1 MHKTTARNVLLLA
14 ASALS
19 LFAGSA
25 QAQLLSGL
33 APQNLQV
40 GCDWILAYDSTIPD
54 RGNYAF
60 PETNA
65 RYWVAV
71 VSDTVPAG
79 SSLEIKGKF
88 PDARYSALHVHDG
101 NLFVHD
107 ALSDNEFVPDPGSVN
122 RNLDRTRRDFGLPTG
137 GLYTAFVNIGVSK
150 PVERATNTLYRPKPA
165 LFDSKV
171 KKRTALAYRTYLA
184 EGENTGGVGLPKLTL
199 ITPQGVRRDLSP
211 AADKPT
217 CDAIQAQF
225 AAAAITLP
233 VSLLQPLIPEAI
245 PVFKKFDGALLNA
258 AGLGVGFN
266 PHNGFLTAKT
276 DRDYADLVL
285 VRGQMPSYTTQD
297 PAEVMP
303 QLRYWSLCQSGAAST
318 KVVACVAD
326 ENIPLDERG
335 YYNVMISKQ
344 ATRPVA
350 LSAPYA
356 WLPMGS
362 EKQGAM
368 TVRELL
374 ASTGFNQSIE
384 KASTRNTAMDRETY
398 MPLATYCS
406 QAVFDNATEQR
417 LSPEATFIA
426 CQASRGLLPGL

>member
-1 MHKTTARNVLLLA
+1 MRVHGIRSFGWLA
-14 ASALS
+14 AGLLS
-19 LFAGSA
+19 LFGGAA
-25 QAQLLSGL
+25 QAQLQSLL
-33 APQNLQV
+33 APQNLQA
-40 GCDWILAYDSTIPD
+40 GCDWFLAYDSSIPD

-71 VSDTVPAG
+71 ISDTVPAG
-79 SSLEIKGKF
+79 SRLKIEGKY

-122 RNLDRTRRDFGLPTG
+122 RNLDRTVRNDTFSVG
-137 GLYTAFVNIGVSK
+137 GSYTAYVNIGQTK
-150 PVERATNTLYRPKPA
+150 PPLRAVNTLYRPKPA

-199 ITPQGVRRDLSP
+199 ITPQGARALSP

-258 AGLGVGFN
+258 TGLGVGFN

-276 DRDYADLVL
+276 DLDYGDMVL
-285 VRGQMPSYTTQD
+285 VRGQMPTYTTQAQPD
-297 PAEVMP
+297 PTP

-326 ENIPLDERG
+326 QGTPLDERG
-335 YYNVMISKQ
+335 YYNVVLSKHSE
-344 ATRPVA
+344 RPTA
-350 LSAPYA
+350 LPESFA
-356 WLPMGS
+356 WLPMGT

-374 ASTGFNQSIE
+374 AHPQFAKSIE
-384 KASTRNTAMDRETY
+384 KASTRNTALDRDTY
-398 MPLATYCS
+398 MPVATYCS
-406 QAVFDNATEQR
+406 QAVFDSARTQQ
-417 LSPEATFIA
+417 LSAEATFIA
-426 CQASRGLLPGL
+426 CQAGRGLLPGL

>member
-1 MHKTTARNVLLLA
+1 MRVHGIRGWRWLA
-14 ASALS
+14 AGLLS
-19 LFAGSA
+19 LSGGVV
-25 QAQLLSGL
+25 QAQLQSLL
-33 APQNLQV
+33 APQTLQV

-60 PETNA
+60 PETHA

-71 VSDTVPAG
+71 ISDTVPAG
-79 SSLEIKGKF
+79 SRLKIEGRY

-107 ALSDNEFVPDPGSVN
+107 ALSDNEFAPDPGSVN
-122 RNLDRTRRDFGLPTG
+122 RNLDRTRRDIDLPTG
-137 GLYTAFVNIGVSK
+137 GSYTGYVNIGQSK
-150 PVERATNTLYRPKPA
+150 PPIRTANTLYRPAPA

-184 EGENTGGVGLPKLTL
+184 EGDNTGGVDLPKLTL
-199 ITPQGVRRDLSP
+199 LTPQGARALSP
-211 AADKPT
+211 AVDKPT

-225 AAAAITLP
+225 AVAAVSLP

-258 AGLGVGFN
+258 TGLGVGFN
-266 PHNGFLTAKT
+266 PHNGFLAAKT
-276 DRDYADLVL
+276 DLAYGDMVL
-285 VRGQMPSYTTQD
+285 VRGQLPTYTTQD
-297 PAEVMP
+297 QPDPTP

-326 ENIPLDERG
+326 QSTPLDEHG
-335 YYNVMISKQ
+335 YYNVVLSKHTARP
-344 ATRPVA
+344 ATLPT
-350 LSAPYA
+350 SFA
-356 WLPMGS
+356 WLPMGT

-374 ASTGFNQSIE
+374 AHPQFAKSIE
-384 KASTRNTAMDRETY
+384 KASTRNTALDRDTY
-398 MPLATYCS
+398 MPVATYCS
-406 QAVFDNATEQR
+406 QAVFDSARTQQ
-417 LSPEATFIA
+417 LSAEATFIA
-426 CQASRGLLPGL
+426 CQAARGLLPGL